1 MELRT
6 VIAERLQ
13 REMQRKGFTPERLA
27 QAARIPQPVVESY
40 LGGRREL
47 QFSEL
52 RPLCDALMLRLMR
65 LLSANF
71 ANAQLQYRQ
80 TGRRDRERAAAIE
93 NTFLMVT
100 DWLPTPLRLPTVRL
114 DDNEDDIAWLLGAV
128 QRVVD
133 PLLRRYETVEAL
145 YRAAALPVL
154 PIRAG
159 YESFDSFLMRAEG
172 KSLVC
177 INLDKPTVRIHFSLL
192 HEMAHYLFHANADL
206 PIDVLPKLLYDD
218 TVNAEVR
225 PEYIANKFAQF
236 FLVPFE
242 DAENIVL
249 RWPRFDLPS
258 DYLSRHRTSSQVL
271 TNAIYDLLRIK
282 SKSGA
287 TPQYVEVKAA
297 VEAVANEYGGDSD
310 LQVFLEQ
317 EGRAL
322 RARLVAHR
330 NEFADQVWAS
340 VREAWDIPDA

>member
-13 REMQRKGFTPERLA
+13 REMHRKGFTPERLA
-27 QAARIPQPVVESY
+27 QAAHISRPVVEGY
-40 LGGRREL
+40 LVGNREL

-80 TGRRDRERAAAIE
+80 TGGRDRERAAAIE
-93 NTFLMVT
+93 NAFLAVT
-100 DWLPTPLRLPTVRL
+100 DWLPTPRRLSTVQL
-114 DDNEDDIAWLLGAV
+114 DADEDDINWLLGAV

-133 PLLRRYETVEAL
+133 PLLHQYQTVEAL

-159 YESFDSFLMRAEG
+159 DESFDAFLMRAEG

-192 HEMAHYLFHANADL
+192 HEMAHYLFHANVDL
-206 PIDVLPKLLYDD
+206 PIDVLPKSLYDD

-258 DYLSRHRTSSQVL
+258 DYLIQHRTSPQVL

-282 SKSGA
+282 SGA
-287 TPQYVEVKAA
+287 PPQYVEVKAA

-310 LQVFLEQ
+310 LRVFLEQ
-317 EGRAL
+317 EGQTL
-322 RARLVAHR
+322 RTRLVAHR
-330 NEFADQVWAS
+330 DEFADEIWAS
-340 VREAWDIPDA
+340 VRKAWDIPDA

>member
-6 VIAERLQ
+6 TIADRLQ

-27 QAARIPQPVVESY
+27 QVARIPQPVVESY
-40 LGGRREL
+40 LGGHREL

-71 ANAQLQYRQ
+71 GNAQLQYRQ
-80 TGRRDRERAAAIE
+80 TGGRDREQAAAIE

-100 DWLPTPLRLPTVRL
+100 DWLPTPCRLPTVRL
-114 DDNEDDIAWLLGAV
+114 DDNQDDISWLLGAV

-133 PLLRRYETVEAL
+133 PLLNQYKTVEAL

-154 PIRAG
+154 PVHAG
-159 YESFDSFLMRAEG
+159 NESFDAFLIRADG

-192 HEMAHYLFHANADL
+192 HEMAHYLFHAKADL
-206 PIDVLPKLLYDD
+206 PIDVLPTTLYDE
-218 TVNAEVR
+218 TIHAEAR

-242 DAENIVL
+242 DANKIAL
-249 RWPRFDLPS
+249 RWPRFDLPRG
-258 DYLSRHRTSSQVL
+258 YLIQRRTSPQVL

-282 SKSGA
+282 PGPMPCYA
-287 TPQYVEVKAA
+287 EVKTA
-297 VEAVANEYGGDSD
+297 VEAAVNEYGGDRD
-310 LQVFLEQ
+310 IRVFLEE
-317 EGRAL
+317 EGQAL
-322 RARLVAHR
+322 RTRLATHR
-330 NEFADQVWAS
+330 DEFADEIWAS
-340 VREAWDIPDA
+340 VRKAWDIPDA